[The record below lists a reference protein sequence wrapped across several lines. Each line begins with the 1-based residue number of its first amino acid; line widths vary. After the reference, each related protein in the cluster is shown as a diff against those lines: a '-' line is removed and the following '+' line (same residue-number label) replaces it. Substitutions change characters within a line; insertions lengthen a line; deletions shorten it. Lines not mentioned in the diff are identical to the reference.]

1 MSSPVQVST
10 GIWTDWS
17 LGQVQGLTVTLR
29 SQDAALLTA
38 FIAIYIQIASSGS
51 WKIVQFIIH
60 QIRASKQNDEEDA
73 LFHQQQIILR
83 NSSSPLS
90 ALTDLLSMAWAW
102 RRFAASFKRSIV
114 LVLLA
119 SVHFAAF
126 AIASLYSSRISSL
139 SSQHMLV
146 ESSNCGTWSFSGD
159 FQDEDVQSRVINETI
174 TAAAYARGCYNSNRT
189 DGQCG
194 EYVNSRLPWTA
205 YANTAC
211 PFPSGWCRGGD
222 TGAYSMDTGPLES
235 FRALG
240 INSKPSDR
248 ITYRKVTTCSPVHV
262 GLLETLEEIS
272 SSNPLLEQTD
282 NSTAIT
288 VDRLY
293 LGASAFGLLNYTY
306 QYPVESVRDGI
317 GYGLNTFVSSPL
329 ERGAWTP
336 VDGLNRAD
344 ADTSIFFV
352 NQNSIRYDAPVN
364 DLMFKTDLWDQ
375 PVGPSLN
382 LGYYYTTILGCIDQ
396 HQLCSLP
403 GEDDGRAKCTPLTNY
418 VDAISN
424 LTSLSLTEKQTAAS
438 GRVARVLKYMNTHYS
453 VYGRG
458 ASALRANEL
467 VRHGD
472 QASGGATLI
481 TSPSLPDTHWQTE
494 VNIWFGVGMARLQ
507 QAVIDYATGPS
518 DLGSNGTII
527 PPSPGADQAL
537 CHEQRVP
544 KKSGYQNF
552 SILAIS
558 IVLFACTLLIALG
571 FAVPALCARFQK
583 ARNEGSR
590 PRLAWIL
597 DYTLQLHRMAQE
609 GRGWGDGIWKSCG
622 ECVPVLP
629 EKPLGKY
636 VLCPHEQIE
645 PAPDGL
651 LDHTPNDSDS
661 NREVITPKMS

>member
-60 QIRASKQNDEEDA
+60 QIRASKQNDDEDA

-159 FQDEDVQSRVINETI
+159 FQDEDVQSRIINETI
-174 TAAAYARGCYNSNRT
+174 TAAAYARGCYSSNRT

-194 EYVNSRLPWTA
+194 GYVNSRLPWTA
-205 YANTAC
+205 YSNAAC
-211 PFPSGWCRGGD
+211 PFPTGRCRGD

-248 ITYRKVTTCSPVHV
+248 VTYRKVTTCSPIHV
-262 GLLETLEEIS
+262 DSFEK
-272 SSNPLLEQTD
+272 LEQTSSP
-282 NSTAIT
+282 NGTLP

-293 LGASAFGLLNYTY
+293 LGPSAFGLLEYTY
-306 QYPVESVRDGI
+306 QYAVESVRDGI
-317 GYGLNTFVSSPL
+317 GYGLNTFLSNPL
-329 ERGAWTP
+329 VKGAWQP
-336 VDGLNRAD
+336 VDDLDRAD
-344 ADTSIFFV
+344 ADTSIFFL
-352 NQNSIRYDAPVN
+352 NQNSIRYNTPVFDPMFETGPVEDAAGG
-364 DLMFKTDLWDQ
+364 DQ
-375 PVGPSLN
+375 NV
-382 LGYYYTTILGCIDQ
+382 GYYYTTVLSCIDQ
-396 HQLCSLP
+396 HQFCSP
-403 GEDDGRAKCTPLTNY
+403 SIQGSQGSQGAAKTCTPLTNY

-424 LTSLSLTEKQTAAS
+424 LSTLSLTEKQAAAS
-438 GRVARVLKYMNTHYS
+438 SRITRVLKYLDMHYA

-472 QASGGATLI
+472 QALGGATLI
-481 TSPSLPDTHWQTE
+481 TSPSLPANHWQTE
-494 VNIWFGVGMARLQ
+494 VDLWFGVTMARLQ

-518 DLGSNGTII
+518 DLGSDGTVI
-527 PPSPGADQAL
+527 PPTPGADQAL

-552 SILAIS
+552 SILAIL
-558 IVLFACTLLIALG
+558 IVVFACTLLIALG

-622 ECVPVLP
+622 GSVPILP
-629 EKPLGKY
+629 ERPLGKY

-645 PAPDGL
+645 PAPDV
-651 LDHTPNDSDS
+651 SDTDLWYRTS
-661 NREVITPKMS
+661 